1 MYLHLVVLRSDY
13 DSDSV
18 ADENVYVIACMEG
31 EKLLIFWSAVLIVVN
46 SET

>member
-13 DSDSV
+13 DSD

-46 SET
+46 SDT